1 MKIYEKFRNEL
12 KKRHLRITSQREA
25 VLSIFLEN
33 EGEHLTAD
41 EVYDKLSHKN
51 SHISKATIYR
61 TVDLLKEMGFLSKVN
76 FGDGMER
83 YEVKNRNVHQHH
95 HLICTRCGQIYEIK
109 EDLLEEVEKLIEKR
123 TGFKILDHQ
132 LNFYGICPKCQ
143 ASEEKSS
150 PNKRVVRQSIK

>member
-1 MKIYEKFRNEL
+1 MKIYEKLRNEL

-25 VLSIFLEN
+25 VLSVFLEN

-41 EVYDKLSHKN
+41 EAYEKLSHKN

-61 TVDLLKEMGFLSKVN
+61 TVDLLREMGFLSKVN

-83 YEVKNRNVHQHH
+83 YEVKDLNTHQHH
-95 HLICTRCGQIYEIK
+95 HLICTKCGQVYEIK
-109 EDLLEEVEKLIEKR
+109 EDLLEDVEKLIEER
-123 TGFKILDHQ
+123 TGFKIQDHQ

-143 ASEEKSS
+143 ASKKEEKTTEEAAQ
-150 PNKRVVRQSIK
+150 RSIK